1 MILSKGFIGDVLVKV
16 IKVYSPYDLN
26 LILKRI
32 DDEEVSK
39 MRAIVSDHRSIGGW
53 EYSYLS
59 NDYISMRLVY
69 NKYNEL
75 YESMDDNNFSYF
87 VKIIKINK

>member
-1 MILSKGFIGDVLVKV
+1 MILSDGFIGDVLAKV

-26 LILKRI
+26 LVLKRI
-32 DDEEVSK
+32 DDKEESK
-39 MRAIVSDHRSIGGW
+39 MHAVVSDHHSIGGW
-53 EYSYLS
+53 KYSYLS
-59 NDYISMRLVY
+59 NNYISMRLVY

-75 YESMDDNNFSYF
+75 YETMDDNNFSYF